1 MHGGGVAA
9 AVNVAAMRKAA
20 TISGLKNSGE
30 AYRHFRPSGFLSG
43 SFRSGAHEMLIQLLN
58 HRLVGAAIA
67 LMGSAGVVAT
77 FIVFWPR

>member
-1 MHGGGVAA
+1 MQ
-9 AVNVAAMRKAA
+9 KAR
-20 TISGLKNSGE
+20 TLPGLRNSGE
-30 AYRHFRPSGFLSG
+30 AFRAFRHFRPSGFVG
-43 SFRSGAHEMLIQLLN
+43 GAHELLIELLN